1 VERLSARKK
10 VAIVRQYLSGLSY
23 DEIAVKSGVSKGTVA
38 NVVVELKAG
47 RFPEA
52 ADVVEHIELLRELSL
67 DLKRSKLTP
76 EQCATGLTVLT
87 RINECGLTPADID
100 RWPLILKSAG
110 SEDEAQEFI
119 RLVHSIQEVQKRTGL
134 SLEDLDDKVHE
145 LERKAADLEP
155 MSKQREDYKKQLA
168 ELTRQRENLASV
180 VANLEEKYKLLNPRV
195 KDMEKRERRIKD
207 MEPRAEKAEA
217 ILATLSK
224 ERQRLQ
230 DIGFSLEALA
240 EFSQKVQSI
249 AQRHNI
255 APAEL
260 RDRLLQELEKLDEV
274 VRLETLIQSRQLE
287 LEEQE
292 RAVALAIQERGSLKA
307 VVGSLKQEKASL
319 ESSIKDTREKVSREI
334 AKMIPAASD
343 AINRLIDELR
353 RGHNEALSQLK
364 EQEAEHTKVVE
375 ALRAEETGI
384 KAALQELP
392 QRGQMV
398 IEQAQ
403 EKALTAVEKAIQ
415 SMAKELKEW
424 GNARAELGGYLEDLE
439 RARYFTEVPLTKEG
453 LDNFVNDI
461 GPLIVGEYLQLAALW
476 CSRKLNPKMRPPAWV
491 TRRYYSITEY
501 TEVELADLIR
511 WAFQIFTE
519 GVGTNERGA

>member
-1 VERLSARKK
+1 MERLSARKK